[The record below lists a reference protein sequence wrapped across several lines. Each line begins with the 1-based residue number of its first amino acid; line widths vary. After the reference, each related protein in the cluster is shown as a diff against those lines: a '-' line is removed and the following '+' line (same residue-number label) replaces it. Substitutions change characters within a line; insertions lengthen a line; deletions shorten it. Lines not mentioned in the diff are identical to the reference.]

1 MKSKRF
7 YELLAERIQKIK
19 EKLDSKGQE
28 YSTEENKLHNFDR
41 AAIRSD
47 QLREKAL
54 LGMLLKHEVSVLDII
69 DGIEVGK
76 LPTKEIVD
84 EKFGDLINYY
94 ILLEACVVDRLDKE
108 ENESKATRSI
118 YRGTIDTLP
127 Q

>member
-54 LGMLLKHEVSVLDII
+54 LGMLLKHEISVLDII

-108 ENESKATRSI
+108 ENESKATESI